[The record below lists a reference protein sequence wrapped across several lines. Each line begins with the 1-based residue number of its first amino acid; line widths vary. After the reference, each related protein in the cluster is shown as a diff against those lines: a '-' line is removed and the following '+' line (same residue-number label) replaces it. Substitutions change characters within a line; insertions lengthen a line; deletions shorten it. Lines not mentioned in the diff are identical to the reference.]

1 MIIHLSNTESP
12 LLSFL
17 IFNGERHPNRLRA
30 TAVNSKQTW
39 NFHYLHDFLVSR
51 ENVDEVLAIA
61 KILDITT
68 GTNSKEDLEVFMLY
82 LDSKYPTYSY
92 H

>member
-1 MIIHLSNTESP
+1 MIIHLANSESP

-17 IFNGERHPNRLRA
+17 IFNGEKYPNRLRA
-30 TAVNSKQTW
+30 TALNSRETW

-61 KILDITT
+61 KILGIST
-68 GTNSKEDLEVFMLY
+68 GTNSKKDLEVFMLY